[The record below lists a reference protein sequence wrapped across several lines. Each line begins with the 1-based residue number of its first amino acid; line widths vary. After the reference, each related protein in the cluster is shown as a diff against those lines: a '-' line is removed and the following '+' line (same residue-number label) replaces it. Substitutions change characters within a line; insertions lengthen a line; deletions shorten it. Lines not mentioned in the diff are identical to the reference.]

1 VKAESKLWQKVKKNT
16 PNIIWTRVESWAS
29 FGFPDLIAFHVKH
42 PTDTF
47 ILAAT
52 QAPGSSKLY
61 EYFLVPGSE
70 IRELVACGLADREPV
85 ACASLERLLVT
96 LRP

>member
-1 VKAESKLWQKVKKNT
+1 
-16 PNIIWTRVESWAS
+16 
-29 FGFPDLIAFHVKH
+29 VKH

-70 IRELVACGLADREPV
+70 IRELVACGLAGPPSREPV
-85 ACASLERLLVT
+85 TLSELERLLLVT

>member
-29 FGFPDLIAFHVKH
+29 FGFPDLVGYTEKV
-42 PTDTF
+42 
-47 ILAAT
+47 AAT

-61 EYFLVPGSE
+61 EYFLVPGSMV
-70 IRELVACGLADREPV
+70 RELAACGLRACDLAPV
-85 ACASLERLLVT
+85 PLRSLERLL
-96 LRP
+96 LGA